1 VQPLIPA
8 VWHERSSKY
17 KQYCTTP
24 LLSHLKRN
32 KLRLHYDR
40 RVLLA
45 CSQLWGNKN
54 KTTSSKAAPPKR
66 ATVVPEPSLNVPLG
80 LLAISGVSAFEGV
93 TPLAVIAGV
102 LGAFLAFQSTRV
114 K

>member
-1 VQPLIPA
+1 LGKSA
-8 VWHERSSKY
+8 VAAST
-17 KQYCTTP
+17 KQYCAAP
-24 LLSHLKRN
+24 QSLAWHFQECKFRHDCVHLAH
-32 KLRLHYDR
+32 L
-40 RVLLA
+40 
-45 CSQLWGNKN
+45 QLWGKN

-66 ATVVPEPSLNVPLG
+66 ATVVPDPSLNVPLG

>member
-1 VQPLIPA
+1 MITAFGKNPLPA
-8 VWHERSSKY
+8 SAGT
-17 KQYCTTP
+17 KQYCGTLQP
-24 LLSHLKRN
+24 LSPAPKN
-32 KLRLHYDR
+32 KKFWTVYL
-40 RVLLA
+40 LLA
-45 CSQLWGNKN
+45 CLQLWGNKN

-66 ATVVPEPSLNVPLG
+66 ATIVPEPSLNVPLG